1 MVGESSGSSALTT
14 VPPTEL
20 VKAVQ
25 LPVSPS
31 TRAAVRRESEPCAV
45 KPRRPAVWCS
55 SSITACAPLGWVST
69 GPYGAY
75 QSRPDREVS
84 STTRACQPGP
94 EKRWVPGRYVDC
106 PAAGDGVERWST
118 FSSAARGPSIGN
130 RDLLMVDN
138 EREGVQLHAL
148 PLTALLRREATPPGR
163 LGDAASVSADS
174 VTSRVLRSQP
184 ITESTSALASFW
196 TCAKCSAPLNDSA

>member
-1 MVGESSGSSALTT
+1 MGG
-14 VPPTEL
+14 
-20 VKAVQ
+20 
-25 LPVSPS
+25 
-31 TRAAVRRESEPCAV
+31 
-45 KPRRPAVWCS
+45 
-55 SSITACAPLGWVST
+55 G
-69 GPYGAY
+69 GA
-75 QSRPDREVS
+75 
-84 STTRACQPGP
+84 GG
-94 EKRWVPGRYVDC
+94 GRYVDC

-163 LGDAASVSADS
+163 LGDAASVSAAS

>member
-1 MVGESSGSSALTT
+1 MGGGAQGSREA
-14 VPPTEL
+14 VPWFGL
-20 VKAVQ
+20 Q
-25 LPVSPS
+25 HGGG
-31 TRAAVRRESEPCAV
+31 SEN
-45 KPRRPAVWCS
+45 
-55 SSITACAPLGWVST
+55 G
-69 GPYGAY
+69 G
-75 QSRPDREVS
+75 
-84 STTRACQPGP
+84 
-94 EKRWVPGRYVDC
+94 
-106 PAAGDGVERWST
+106 
-118 FSSAARGPSIGN
+118 SSAARGPSIGN

-163 LGDAASVSADS
+163 LGDAASVSAAS

>member
-1 MVGESSGSSALTT
+1 MGGGAQGGREAVPWFGLQHGGGSENGGVGAG
-14 VPPTEL
+14 
-20 VKAVQ
+20 
-25 LPVSPS
+25 
-31 TRAAVRRESEPCAV
+31 
-45 KPRRPAVWCS
+45 
-55 SSITACAPLGWVST
+55 G
-69 GPYGAY
+69 
-75 QSRPDREVS
+75 
-84 STTRACQPGP
+84 
-94 EKRWVPGRYVDC
+94 GRYVDC
-106 PAAGDGVERWST
+106 PAAGDRVERWST

-163 LGDAASVSADS
+163 LGDAASVSAAS